1 MFWVWSKWLLVAY
14 RSRRGV
20 GTSAPVTSPLLHALA
35 CSLCHYRL
43 YNGHPQYYSCT
54 YVLDAIGSLLQL
66 LVCSQCHNVSMI
78 NVINWEPFLSPTTF
92 PWMVIYYIYTSY
104 TTSKEYTSFES
115 IHINPHPA
123 PCSSLP
129 FSVSAPLSVSSHGN
143 FLPSASS
150 FSELGACAKVIQR
163 GLEGTW
169 CWIWY

>member
-14 RSRRGV
+14 RSRREV
-20 GTSAPVTSPLLHALA
+20 GTPAPVTSPLLHALA

-43 YNGHPQYYSCT
+43 YNGHPQYYICT

-66 LVCSQCHNVSMI
+66 LVCSQCHNISMI
-78 NVINWEPFLSPTTF
+78 NVIYWEPFLSPTTF
-92 PWMVIYYIYTSY
+92 PWMVILHIYFIYYIKGVHILWIDPYQSTS
-104 TTSKEYTSFES
+104 SAVF
-115 IHINPHPA
+115 
-123 PCSSLP
+123 
-129 FSVSAPLSVSSHGN
+129 FSPIFSSAPLSVSSHGN